1 MLPVSPFK
9 GFLEFRMKV
18 VASVLLWGVLCVGGL
33 SCAVGQS
40 SPSAASAHTLT
51 NPLKSSGPDPWVVVR
66 DGWYYY
72 MNSTGSNLT
81 IWKTRRIEDLANAE
95 KTVVWTPPA
104 GQPYSRELWA
114 PELHRLDGKWYIY
127 FAADAGHNEDHRIYV
142 IENPS
147 DDPTKGAWTLKG
159 KVADPSNKWAIDA
172 TILEPSKGTNGKAY
186 MIWSGWEGDTNGVQS
201 IYIARLKNPWTIDG
215 TRTRISTPQYAWE
228 KVGDLDATD
237 GRTIQDLPH
246 VDVNEGP
253 EVLEH
258 SDKVFVVYSG
268 SACWTNYYELGMV
281 TASLESDLLDAA
293 SWKKSDQPQFR
304 QNPAGGAFGT
314 GHNGFFK
321 SPDGKE
327 DWIIFHANPG
337 PNQGCGNMR
346 SPRAQPFTWKADGTP
361 DFGRPVPVG
370 QAIAAPSGE
379 Q

>member
-1 MLPVSPFK
+1 MN
-9 GFLEFRMKV
+9 V
-18 VASVLLWGVLCVGGL
+18 VASVLVWGVLCAGGM
-33 SCAVGQS
+33 SAAVGQS
-40 SPSAASAHTLT
+40 PADAAGGHMLT
-51 NPLKSSGPDPWVVVR
+51 NPLKSSGPDPWVVMR

-81 IWKTRRIEDLANAE
+81 IWKTRRIEDLASAE
-95 KTVVWTPPA
+95 KTVVWTPPS
-104 GQPYSRELWA
+104 GQPYSKELWA

-142 IENPS
+142 IENAS
-147 DDPTKGAWTLKG
+147 EDPTKGAWTFRG
-159 KVADPSNKWAIDA
+159 KVADPSDKWAIDA
-172 TILEPSKGTNGKAY
+172 TILEPSKGTKGKAY

-201 IYIARLKNPWTIDG
+201 IYIARLKNPWTVEG
-215 TRTRISTPQYAWE
+215 ARTRISTPQYAWE

-258 SDKVFVVYSG
+258 GDKVFVVYSG

-281 TASLESDLLDAA
+281 TASLGSDLLNVA

-337 PNQGCGNMR
+337 PNQGCGDMR

-370 QAIAAPSGE
+370 KPIAAPGGE